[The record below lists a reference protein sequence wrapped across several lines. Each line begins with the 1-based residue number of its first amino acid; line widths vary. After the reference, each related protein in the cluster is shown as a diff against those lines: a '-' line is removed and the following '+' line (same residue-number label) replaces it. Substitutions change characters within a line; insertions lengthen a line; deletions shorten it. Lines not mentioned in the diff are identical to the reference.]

1 MKAIHV
7 VALSTLLSVAAFGCS
22 KPAPAPEAT
31 PAPAATEATPPA
43 GAAVL
48 EVSKSISIDAPI
60 DAVWAKTKDFNALN
74 AWHPAVAKTE
84 LVEGNNNE
92 VGAVRLLTLADGGTI
107 KEKLLAF
114 DEATHSYQYTIV
126 EGVLPVSDYVSTFT
140 LTADGEAKTT
150 ATWSGSFKRK
160 DVSDQP
166 AADGTDQVATDAVTG
181 VYTSG
186 LDNLKKVLET
196 K

>member
-1 MKAIHV
+1 
-7 VALSTLLSVAAFGCS
+7 
-22 KPAPAPEAT
+22 
-31 PAPAATEATPPA
+31 
-43 GAAVL
+43 
-48 EVSKSISIDAPI
+48 
-60 DAVWAKTKDFNALN
+60 
-74 AWHPAVAKTE
+74 
-84 LVEGNNNE
+84 